1 MTTDLL
7 GTYTRNLDFGFW
19 HCQYSNMENLRN
31 FGLILKVYLKFRF
44 LGPYPSLEMA
54 TEKSILWCS
63 SFIFQP
69 QIWFKDYRTCQA
81 EKFESFAA
89 YTIAV
94 SCIYLNL

>member
-1 MTTDLL
+1 MTNDLS

-44 LGPYPSLEMA
+44 LGPYTSLEMA

-63 SFIFQP
+63 SFIFNP
-69 QIWFKDYRTCQA
+69 KYGL
-81 EKFESFAA
+81 K
-89 YTIAV
+89 TIEHAKRKNLSHSLPILLQLAV
-94 SCIYLNL
+94 SI